1 MGAVYRTGVLRNT
14 RAGVLAV
21 TAALVATLLPV
32 VAASPAAA
40 SVRASFDPVYSA
52 EDNGAITLIG
62 ASNMDCPTASS
73 GCTSA
78 RAGTATGTSNNNNV
92 FNMAFVDVDLDLT
105 TSNSSVATLAMP
117 SGSTVLNARLVWGG
131 RTVAGTNGVVP
142 TKAVNTIKFRA
153 PTALTYTTYTASN
166 LIQPAALVTSDGGP
180 FQASVDV
187 TNVVKAGGNGIY
199 AAADIGAA
207 TGQDRYA
214 GWSLIVAYRNPTLPL
229 RNLRVFEGFA
239 DITSATG
246 NNSVDIPVSGFLTP
260 TTGNVNA
267 SVGVV
272 AWEGDYGT
280 TGDALRL
287 GSTTLSDA
295 TRPANN
301 FFDSRISD
309 AGVDQT
315 GRNPANLNNFGVDI
329 GRIATTNVLSNGST
343 SATINL
349 TSSGDSYYPGIV
361 TSQIDLFTPSFNAVS
376 KTVTNLNGRDP
387 AQPGDV
393 LEYRLT
399 FANSGGDFADASV
412 MRDVLPA
419 NLTYVPGSL
428 VVQTDPGGATGTK
441 TDATGDD
448 TADYTTA
455 DRTVRFRVGTGA
467 NASTGGTI
475 APGGSVA
482 ARFRASVD
490 RAASG
495 TTIVNTPI
503 LDYRAR
509 TLNRTY
515 SFAGNDATTTVAA
528 LADLAAAKTVAAPS
542 QNAGQTVTYTISAT
556 NNGPNAATGATLVD
570 TLPTGTTF
578 ISAAPPAGVTCSP
591 SGQTVTCSLGTVAN
605 GATISIPVV
614 ARVNAD
620 TAGGVVINSVRVAAT
635 TADDITV
642 NNTATVPVTV
652 TQSADLQVTSSLNGP
667 IVPGTEQTTLTS
679 TVTNAG
685 PSTAQGVVLN
695 IPLPDGAT
703 VVWAT
708 DGCTVSAGTLTCVVG
723 TLAPG
728 QSFTADVVLGI
739 DPSYAAP
746 TFSITTT
753 ASATTPDPATGNN
766 SATATQPVAPLAD
779 LRVTK
784 TASTA
789 TPVAGTR
796 MTYTITTY
804 NDGPSD
810 ARNVVVN
817 DPIPS
822 GVSVVSAT
830 AQSGTCTTG
839 ATVSCQIGVVPAG
852 GSVTVSLRVDI
863 APDRA
868 AGPLTNSA
876 NATTSTPQEFTAN
889 DAAVVATTVSRVS
902 DLGITKTAIPQPV
915 IAGAPLAYTL
925 TVTNRGPSSAD
936 SVTVTDTLPTGLT
949 FAGQQSTQGTC
960 TVVTRTITCALG
972 TLAVGGTATV
982 TITADTPGTVPG
994 AGFSNTATVTSTST
1008 DPNPLDNTA
1017 THTSTVTAQADLAV
1031 TQVVSA
1037 PQVTAGTGTRYTLT
1051 VVNEGPSLA
1060 QAVTSTQTIPAGFTI
1075 GAVTPTTGTCQ
1086 VQNGQVLCAFG
1097 NLAAATAATVTVDVT
1112 VPSGQ
1117 ATGPVSATGVV
1128 ASTTADPTQSN
1139 NTVSTPVSVRASA
1152 DVRIANVQAPGTFV
1166 AGEAFTRTFSV
1177 ANAGPSDAR
1186 DVTVVADLPAGVLDL
1201 VVTLDGVP
1209 CTATGGRV
1217 TCTVGTL
1224 IAGRTLNG
1232 TVSGRIAASSPPGPR
1247 SFSATIS
1254 TSTPDPVLL
1263 NNSVAAVTAVTT
1275 YARLGIDQVV
1285 TPNPLVA
1292 GSRATY
1298 TITSVNNGP
1307 SDATAVTIN
1316 YTVPQALSIVSAV
1329 SNLGSCTVNGRDV
1342 LCTLDRLPAGS
1353 TADVTVV
1360 VDVSPTASGSVQ
1372 TNAQVV
1378 TTTPSPGGEDQLDI
1392 MSTPVVQSADLV
1404 LTGSMSQNPVRAG
1417 TAQNYTLTV
1426 SNAGPSAAAAVV
1438 LSDTLPTGMVLLPG
1452 GVSAQGGT
1460 CTATPDN
1467 RGVNCSFGTLAPGA
1481 SAVVVLSALVPADTP
1496 AGTVL
1501 TNTAAVGSPT
1511 TDPTP
1516 ANRAIS
1522 LSATVIAEAD
1532 LSVTTTANASNAEA
1546 GSDNGYTVTVANNGP
1561 ALSRSVVITS
1571 PLPAGVTL
1579 VSADPSCTQVGSD
1592 VRCTIGDLAQGAIKT
1607 VAITTHLAPDYA
1619 TQTLVTTASAA
1630 AATTDPNTANNS
1642 SSATQSVSATADLRA
1657 AISITSGPLVAG
1669 TPATY
1674 RVSATN
1680 VGPSV
1685 APQVVLA
1692 DPLPAGT
1699 SYVSAIAGNGG
1710 SCTFTSGTVRC
1721 TYPSLPVGSSVFAD
1735 ITVNVASATPAGS
1748 TLSNTVTATSA
1759 VPDPRPA
1766 DSSATASGTVGAVAD
1781 VSVVQVLTSGAP
1793 VAGGKL
1799 TWQAVVRNDGPS
1811 SAYGVATTDPAPAG
1825 VTYSAVSST
1834 LGTCSINAG
1843 GTASCA
1849 IGTLA
1854 SGATATVTLTGSL
1867 APDFTGTSVTNT
1879 VTVGSTSSD
1888 PDPSDNASSA
1898 VSDTTSS
1905 ADLGLAVTAQ
1915 PEPVVP
1921 GQQVSWTFTV
1931 TNRGPSTARGVV
1943 VSDELPAAVSP
1954 RPSAGCTI
1962 TGQRF
1967 SCPIG
1972 DVAVGATATVTV
1984 AGLLAA
1990 NFSEA
1995 SLRNTGTATSGTA
2008 EVDASDN
2015 TATATSTPNPQADVA
2030 VAVTQPVNA
2039 VAGQS
2044 ATWTIRVSDA
2054 GPSDAVGT
2062 SLTVAVPA
2070 YLYNAQVSWPS
2081 GVCTV
2086 SGAVATCP
2094 IGVIAA
2100 GGATDVTLT
2109 GTIDAAYSGPLTVGA
2124 EATAQTADP
2133 SLSNNSANTVSSSS
2147 RSADLVSTL
2156 TGPTSAVPG
2165 TRLSWLLVA
2174 RNLGPSAADAVVAT
2188 ATLPAGVTGIT
2199 ATSPSGTC
2207 TVTGR
2212 DITCPVGELSPGM
2225 TALVN
2230 ITGDLAAGVT
2240 APSITAT
2247 ALVASPTPDPTPTA
2261 NASSS
2266 TSPVTPTANLHV
2278 AKAVTSGVP
2287 VEGAPITF
2295 VIEVSNGGPSDA
2307 QSVVMTDTV
2316 PATISQLTVQ
2326 TPSGSCTIS
2335 GQDLNCALGTVPAG
2349 AAPVAITLRGVL
2361 ADGAGDSVTN
2371 TATVSS
2377 PTPEVDGSDNSGTV
2391 TASSTESAGLAVRV
2405 DAPATV
2411 VAGTPLTYTVTVTNS
2426 GPSTAGSATLDGVL
2440 PAALL
2445 GLTSDRPSC
2454 PNLSSCA
2461 LGDIAPGGSVVV
2473 RFTGTVD
2480 PAYSGSALESRINA
2494 ASPVPDP
2501 DGRDN
2506 SAATRV
2512 DVTTAADLGA
2522 TLTADPNPAV
2532 PGGTL
2537 LYTATIS
2544 SQGPSNTQG
2553 VVTFSPL
2560 PDGTE
2565 IGGPIVASQ
2574 GSCTM
2579 IGRSVVCDLG
2589 PITPTTVVTLR
2600 IPVRISPSFAAGN
2613 LVKSISVQNA
2623 TVDPNPD
2630 NNTASAE
2637 AAVVPEADLAVDL
2650 VGPAEIVPG
2659 DPARWDLTVTNSG
2672 PSDAPVTVV
2681 HTLPEGVGEIT
2692 AVASGGSCTVVD
2704 RTVRCELGTVGA
2716 GNTATI
2722 TVMGVLA
2729 ADTTATQLTSDAVLE
2744 STVAEPTNSQPDG
2757 RSDSATST
2765 VTPRADIFVEV
2776 ESTTPT
2782 ITPGQQ
2788 ASWKITAINAGPST
2802 ARDIVVTAVAPA
2814 GTTGA
2819 RLTGPAGVA
2828 CDSAALRCVIPALTP
2843 GKEGSAEFTLTA
2855 DVPADLAGPVVDAE
2869 ATVASPVQDPY
2880 PGDNTATT
2888 STPVSPSA
2896 DLRVAVAVTPQPI
2909 VAGGPVTITAT
2920 VTNAGPSVAPG
2931 TTFTLPVPAGV
2942 ENVTVEAPPGVTCD
2956 TAVTCAVGT
2965 LPVGEIQ
2972 IVIKGRV
2979 SSAFTDDSLSVS
2991 ASVSSDAGDANPG
3004 DNTVSTTTQSEVSA
3018 DLGVTATIAPSAP
3031 VAGSPVTITA
3041 TVRASGPSTAT
3052 GVIFSLPVPAAL
3064 RDVQVTAPA
3073 GISCDPTVTCDLGTM
3088 LPDTEVTIEV
3098 RAVLAADFTGGLSVT
3113 ASVDSTSPDAN
3124 PVNDTTTATA
3134 STSADADLSVTTAVA
3149 PDPLTAGS
3157 PVTLTST
3164 IRNAG
3169 PSTATGVVFTLP
3181 VPAGLENVTVDAPA
3195 GVTCDTAVRCTADSV
3210 APGQDLVIV
3219 VRGQVRSD
3227 VTDPNITLTSTVTSP
3242 VTDPTPANNST
3253 TVSTGLGVAGDVRVA
3268 LAVDPQPFVAG
3279 SPVTATATVRNEGPS
3294 TATGIVFT
3302 LPVPNGLVGIEVT
3315 APAGVTCDE
3324 SVSCTVG
3331 TLAPGTER
3339 VITVRGRVAPGFTGQ
3354 DITLTGSAATS
3365 SADPTPGNNTATTTT
3380 AVGAS
3385 AGLSTVLTVD
3395 PATVTPGTP
3404 VTATARVSN
3413 GGPSTAAG
3421 VSVSIPVPAGL
3432 TNVSVTAPPGVTCDT
3447 AITCTVGLIEPGAD
3461 VVITVTGL
3469 LDPAFSGPSLTVT
3482 AATTSTT
3489 PDPDPADGSASV
3501 TRPVAASADLDTLVD
3516 ITQDNPVAGSPIEI
3530 VADVVNRGP
3539 STAVGATLAIP
3550 VPAGVVGVSVV
3561 APAGVTCDSGVFC
3574 TIGTL
3579 APGASVRVVLT
3590 GTVAPDVTAPVT
3602 ATATATSQTTDA
3614 NPANNSATD
3623 TGATASSADLAFT
3636 AVVSPNPLTAGTA
3649 VAVTT
3654 TLTNNGPSTATGVSF
3669 SVPVPAGV
3677 TNVTVEVPA
3686 GVTCDTSV
3694 TCTVGSVAPG
3704 ASVSVV
3710 VRGVV
3715 APQVTNPITFTGS
3728 ATSPVADPNTA
3739 DNAFSVTGTVGTAA
3753 DLGVTLAYE
3762 PGAVVAGSP
3771 VSAKVTVRNGGPS
3784 TAAGAT
3790 LSLPIPAGL
3799 TGVEVLTPAGVTCD
3813 TTAACTLGDL
3823 APGASVE
3830 ITLRATVAPDFSAPD
3845 LTITATAATT
3855 ATDPSTAD
3863 NTATATT
3870 AVATSAGLS
3879 VASTLDPTALVAG
3892 SPFSFVTTIS
3902 NGGPSTA
3909 AGTTF
3914 ALPIPA
3920 GITGVEVIAP
3930 AGVTCDTTVAC
3941 TVGAVAPGA
3950 NVRVEVRGT
3959 VDPAYTGPPIAFTA
3973 SASSATTD
3981 SNPADN
3987 STTVTAAVSAN
3998 ADLRVTVTPN
4008 PLSLTSGSPFTVTAS
4023 VRNDGPSVA
4032 TGVTLAVPIPAGVGE
4047 VEVVAPA
4054 GVTCDTS
4061 AACTLGSIAPNT
4073 QVDILVRARV
4083 AQDFAGTELVFTG
4096 TASSPTPD
4104 QDTADNSTTVPVQV
4118 NASAD
4123 LSASTTVDPA
4133 SGLTA
4138 GSPVTI
4144 TTTIRN
4150 TGPSAAVGTTYSFP
4164 VPAGL
4169 IDVTVDAPAGVTCDT
4184 SVTCS
4189 VGSVDA
4195 GEQLVITV
4203 RGRVAPEFTG
4213 GSMTFATSVSS
4224 PTPDP
4229 DTSGNSSSTTL
4240 PVAVNADLAAQLSLD
4255 PGTLTA
4261 GSAFTATATLRN
4273 TGPSTATSVTFSV
4286 PLPAAVGG
4294 VTVDAPAGVSCTTA
4308 VLCTVAAVAPG
4319 TDLVVTIRGT
4329 IAPDFTGS
4337 TLPFSATASS
4347 PTPDFSAGNN
4357 TANYDAATG
4366 SAAGLSVQ
4374 TVVDPT
4380 GLTAGSPFSATTT
4393 IRNAGPSVAAGVT
4406 FTLPIPAGV
4415 QGVTVTAPAGVT
4427 CDSSVTCTVG
4437 ALAATGEVVV
4447 VVRGTVDAGFTGP
4460 NLTFTST
4467 ASTTTPDPS
4476 TSDNT
4481 ATVVAPVAVT
4491 ADLGVVVTADQ
4502 TTLTAGSPVA
4512 VTAAVSNTGPSTAT
4526 GVAVT
4531 ISVPAG
4537 LTNVVVDAPA
4547 GVTCDT
4553 AVSCTITSIAAGATV
4568 AITVRGTVSPSF
4580 TGADLPFTGAVSS
4593 GAGDPA
4599 PSGNTSTIT
4608 IPVAVAADLAVVSLT
4623 GPTTAAAGTP
4633 VAVTA
4638 TLRNAGPS
4646 TAQGATFSLPIPA
4659 ALTGVQVTGPAGVT
4673 CDATALCTLGDL
4685 APGAEITIAVTG
4697 TVAPTY
4703 TGPALTF
4710 TGTLDS
4716 PSPDPT
4722 PGNDSATASTAVT
4735 VAADLAVTS
4744 ALDATAVTAGTTVRH
4759 TVTVRN
4765 NGPST
4770 SGPVTVDLPDV
4781 PGVTVT
4787 DVQYTA
4793 PGGVSC
4799 VARAV
4804 SCTIDPLAPGASAQI
4819 VVVAAVA
4826 PDFTGS
4832 TLTFSAAASSPAPD
4846 PSTADNSAS
4855 ATATASA
4862 SANVGLTA
4870 ALDPSALVAGSPV
4883 RVTATLSNT
4892 GPSTATGVTF
4902 TLPIPAGVQGVTVT
4916 APPGITCDNTVSCTA
4931 ASLAPGA
4938 SLTLVV
4944 NGTVAPN
4951 ATPSTMTFT
4960 ATADAA
4966 TADPDSGN
4974 DVVVLNAG
4982 VTSSADLGLTTTFS
4996 PGTLTA
5002 GEPFTATTVIT
5013 NGGPSTATGVSFTL
5027 PIPPGVDGVT
5037 VTAPPGVTCDTSVS
5051 CTIGDVPPG
5060 TDLTIVVN
5068 GRVTPTTTAAPTFTA
5083 TVASP
5088 TPGPDPADRTVTVTP
5103 PLVVTADL
5111 ATTVVL
5117 DPATPT
5123 AGSPLAATVSVRN
5136 SGPSTASGVVVVVTV
5151 PAGLTG
5157 ATFQTPAGVTCD
5169 ASGTCVIDTVAPG
5182 STVAIVVRGTVDP
5195 AQTADFALSA
5205 AATSPTTDPTP
5216 TDNSATAS
5224 SPVTARADLVA
5235 TAVVS
5240 SGAPTAG
5247 SPVTITATVGNDGP
5261 STAAG
5266 VTFTIPLPPGLQQ
5279 VVVTAP
5285 PGVTCDNT
5293 VACTIGDLAPGADRT
5308 IVVQGVLASDATG
5321 PIEITAT
5328 AGSSTTDA
5336 DTTDNT
5342 ITVSS
5347 TVSTVADLSVTADI
5361 GPDRV
5366 VAGSAATI
5374 TATASNAG
5382 PSTATGVTIT
5392 IPVPAGLLDVV
5403 VTAPPG
5409 VTCDTAVT
5417 CVVDTLAP
5425 GASVQVLVT
5434 GTVAVDQTAPLT
5446 STVEVGSAAGDP
5458 NGSGNTV
5465 ALSEPVAAD
5474 ADLSMVLDFQA
5485 DTLTAGAP
5493 AVVIAKA
5500 RNAGPSTASAVRLAL
5515 GVPGEFENI
5524 TIIAPNGVTCDLT
5537 IACELGAL
5545 APGAEVVIEV
5555 RGVFS
5560 SDVAGDATV
5569 VGVVESPTNDPVPG
5583 NESVIVTQ
5591 AVSTETDVS
5600 LVKTAPTQ
5608 VIAGQEITWN
5618 LAVHVDGPSDARN
5631 VVVVDTLPKG
5641 VTPVTADPACVLTDR
5656 TLRCP
5661 LGTLAQGSD
5670 RTLSITAQVDPEFSD
5685 PQLDNAASVTTSVSD
5700 TDVANNTSLAVTQIN
5715 QVADLSI
5722 DKSLSPDPIVPGQQA
5737 TFTIDVVNFG
5747 YSTATNVVIT
5757 DPIIAGLTPVTA
5769 TATAGGCV
5777 ISGQVVTCT
5786 PGSIGPD
5793 GDVTVTIVVD
5803 VDPGF
5808 VPNTVSNTASVV
5820 SDVAESDPSDNTVS
5834 IAGSA
5839 AALTDLGLSMSADQP
5854 AYAPGDAISWLLTV
5868 TNNGVSTARDV
5879 VLTDQLP
5886 ASVGNIVVPAGCTL
5900 QTNRLVCT
5908 LGDIAPGDSATVF
5921 ISGQVSATATSG
5933 TIVNTASVVSSTA
5946 EQAPTDNFAS
5956 TTSTLDAQA
5965 DLRISKDVDG
5975 QIVAGD
5981 DVTWVIAVS
5990 NDGTGAAADVVVT
6003 DALPTGTTYVAATG
6017 ATCSATDGVVS
6028 CGVGTLAAGAT
6039 ATIRLTATVDPEIAG
6054 DTLVNSVLAT
6064 SSSPDA
6070 NTADDTAV
6078 ASEPIRRQTALSVVK
6093 TADKTS
6099 ATVGDQIT
6107 WVVVL
6112 SNAGPSTAPAV
6123 TVTDELPA
6131 GVSLISAVTSA
6142 GTYDPESGVWRLDA
6156 IAPGVQQTLR
6166 VVARVDKTGSIVNVA
6181 TLTAGDV
6188 IDSAD
6193 SDDTATAT
6201 TEVTAE
6207 DNDDDSGAEDPGTGT
6222 DTTDD
6227 GNQKPAPEDQDLSQT
6242 GFAVLRWLTIGF
6254 LLTAAGVGMVYQS
6267 LRRGKRS

>member
-32 VAASPAAA
+32 VVPTPAQA
-40 SVRASFDPVYSA
+40 SVRDAFDAVYA
-52 EDNGAITLIG
+52 GEENGAITLIG
-62 ASNMDCPTASS
+62 ASSMDCPTPSS

-92 FNMAFVDVDLDLT
+92 YNMAFVDVDLDAS

-131 RTVAGTNGVVP
+131 RTVAGTNGVAP

-153 PTALTYTTYTASN
+153 PGATSYSTYTASN

-180 FQASVDV
+180 FQAAVDV
-187 TNVVKAGGNGIY
+187 TSIVRAAGNGIY

-214 GWSLIVAYRNPTLPL
+214 GWSLIVAYRNPALPL

-239 DITSATG
+239 DITSAAG

-295 TRPANN
+295 TRPASN

-361 TSQIDLFTPSFNAVS
+361 TSQIDLFTPTFNAVS
-376 KTVTNLNGRDP
+376 KTVTNLNGHDP

-399 FANSGGDFADASV
+399 FTNTGGDFADASV
-412 MRDVLPA
+412 MRDALPV
-419 NLTYVPGSL
+419 NLSYVPGSL

-448 TADYTTA
+448 TADYTAA

-467 NASTGGTI
+467 NASAGGTI

-495 TTIVNTPI
+495 STVVNTPV

-528 LADLAAAKTVAAPS
+528 LADLAAAKTVGSTS
-542 QNAGQTVTYTISAT
+542 QNAGQTVTYTISAI
-556 NNGPNAATGATLVD
+556 NNGPNAGTGVSLTD

-578 ISAAPPAGVTCSP
+578 ISASPPAGVLCVP
-591 SGQTVTCSLGTVAN
+591 VGQTVTCSLGTVAN
-605 GATISIPVV
+605 GATVSIPVV

-652 TQSADLQVTSSLNGP
+652 TQSADLQVTSALNGP
-667 IVPGTEQTTLTS
+667 VVPGTEQTTLTA

-708 DGCTVSAGTLTCVVG
+708 DGCTVSAGTLTCIVG

-739 DPSYAAP
+739 ASNYAAP

-753 ASATTPDPATGNN
+753 ASASTPDPLPTNN
-766 SATATQPVAPLAD
+766 SSTATQPVTPLAD

-784 TASTA
+784 TASTP

-796 MTYTITTY
+796 TNYTITVY

-810 ARNVVVN
+810 ARDVVVN
-817 DPIPS
+817 DPIQS
-822 GVSVVSAT
+822 GVSVVTAT

-839 ATVSCQIGVVPAG
+839 STVNCQIGVVPAG
-852 GSVTVSLRVDI
+852 GSVTVNLRVAI
-863 APDRA
+863 AADRP
-868 AGPLTNSA
+868 AGELTNA
-876 NATTSTPQEFTAN
+876 ATATSSTPQEITIN
-889 DAAVVATTVSRVS
+889 DSASVATTVGRVS

-925 TVTNRGPSSAD
+925 TATNRGPSVAD
-936 SVTVTDTLPTGLT
+936 GVTVTDTLPAGLT
-949 FAGQQSTQGTC
+949 FAGQQSTQGAC
-960 TVVTRTITCALG
+960 TVVGSTITCALG
-972 TLAVGGTATV
+972 TLAVDGTATV

-1008 DPNPLDNTA
+1008 DPNPADNTA
-1017 THTSTVTAQADLAV
+1017 THVSTVTAQSDLSV

-1051 VVNEGPSLA
+1051 VTNEGPSLA
-1060 QAVTSTQTIPAGFTI
+1060 QAVTSVQTIPAGFTI
-1075 GAVTPTTGTCQ
+1075 GTITPTTGTCQ
-1086 VQNGQVLCAFG
+1086 VVSGQVRCAFG
-1097 NLAAATAATVTVDVT
+1097 NLPAATAATVTVDVT

-1117 ATGPVSATGVV
+1117 ATGLVSATGTV

-1139 NTVSTPVSVRASA
+1139 NSVSTPVSVRASA
-1152 DVRIANVQAPGTFV
+1152 DVRIANVQSPGTFM
-1166 AGEAFTRTFSV
+1166 AGEAFTRTFAV
-1177 ANAGPSDAR
+1177 ANVGPSDAR
-1186 DVTVVADLPAGVLDL
+1186 DVSVIADLPAGVLDL

-1209 CTATGGRV
+1209 CTVTGGRV
-1217 TCTVGTL
+1217 TCPVGTL

-1247 SFSATIS
+1247 AFSATIS
-1254 TSTPDPVLL
+1254 TSTPDPVPL
-1263 NNSVAAVTAVTT
+1263 NNSVSAVTAVTA
-1275 YARLGIDQVV
+1275 YARLSIDQVANP
-1285 TPNPLVA
+1285 TPLIA
-1292 GSRATY
+1292 GARATY
-1298 TITSVNNGP
+1298 GITAVNNGP

-1316 YTVPQALSIVSAV
+1316 YTVPETLSIVSAV
-1329 SNLGSCTVNGRDV
+1329 SNLGSCTVTGRDV
-1342 LCTLDRLPAGS
+1342 LCTLDRLPSGT

-1360 VDVSPTASGSVQ
+1360 VDVSPTASGSVE
-1372 TNAQVV
+1372 THAQVV
-1378 TTTPSPGGEDQLDI
+1378 TATPSPGGEDQLDI
-1392 MSTPVVQSADLV
+1392 ATTPVVQSADLV
-1404 LTGSMSQNPVRAG
+1404 LTGTMSQNPVRAG
-1417 TAQNYTLTV
+1417 TAQTYTLTV
-1426 SNAGPSAAAAVV
+1426 SNAGPSAASAVV
-1438 LSDTLPTGMVLLPG
+1438 LSDTLPTGLVLLPG

-1460 CTATPDN
+1460 CTPTPDN
-1467 RGVNCSFGTLAPGA
+1467 RGVNCTFGTVAPGS
-1481 SAVVVLSALVPADTP
+1481 SAVVVLNALVPPETP

-1511 TDPTP
+1511 ADPTP

-1522 LSATVIAEAD
+1522 LAATVSAEAD
-1532 LSVTTTANASNAEA
+1532 LSVTTTATASNAEA
-1546 GSDNGYTVTVANNGP
+1546 GNDTSYTITVANNGP
-1561 ALSRSVVITS
+1561 SVSRSVVIS
-1571 PLPAGVTL
+1571 NPLPAGLTL
-1579 VSADPSCTQVGSD
+1579 VSADPSCALVGSE
-1592 VRCTIGDLAQGAIKT
+1592 VRCTVGDLAQGAIKT
-1607 VAITTHLAPDYA
+1607 VAITAHLAPDYA
-1619 TQTLVTTASAA
+1619 AQTLVTTASAA
-1630 AATTDPNTANNS
+1630 AATTDPNTANNT

-1699 SYVSAIAGNGG
+1699 SYASAIAGNGG

-1721 TYPSLPVGSSVFAD
+1721 TWPSLPVGSSVFAD
-1735 ITVNVASATPAGS
+1735 ITVNVASSTPAGS
-1748 TLSNTVTATSA
+1748 TLSNTVTATSS
-1759 VPDPRPA
+1759 VPDPQTA

-1811 SAYGVATTDPAPAG
+1811 SAYGVATNDPAPVG

-1834 LGTCSINAG
+1834 LGSCSINPSGAAVC
-1843 GTASCA
+1843 TV
-1849 IGTLA
+1849 GTLA

-1867 APDFTGTSVTNT
+1867 APDYAGTGVTNT
-1879 VTVGSTSSD
+1879 VTVSSTSTD
-1888 PDPSDNASSA
+1888 PDPSDNASSS
-1898 VSDTTSS
+1898 VSDTTSA
-1905 ADLGLAVTAQ
+1905 ADLALAVTAQ

-1931 TNRGPSTARGVV
+1931 TNRGPSTSRGVV
-1943 VSDELPAAVSP
+1943 VSDELPAGVSP
-1954 RPSAGCTI
+1954 RPSPGCTI

-1967 SCPIG
+1967 SCPVG
-1972 DVAVGATATVTV
+1972 DVALGATTVVTV
-1984 AGLLAA
+1984 NGVLAA

-1995 SLRNTGTATSGTA
+1995 SLRNTGTVTSGTA
-2008 EVDASDN
+2008 DPDASDN

-2030 VAVTQPVNA
+2030 VAVVQPTNA

-2062 SLTVAVPA
+2062 SATVAVPA
-2070 YLYNAQVSWPS
+2070 YLYNAQVTWPA

-2094 IGVIAA
+2094 LGVIAA
-2100 GGATDVTLT
+2100 GQTTEITLT
-2109 GTIDAAYSGPLTVGA
+2109 GTIDAAYAGPLTVGA
-2124 EATAQTADP
+2124 EAVAQTADP

-2147 RSADLVSTL
+2147 RSADLVTTL

-2165 TRLSWLLVA
+2165 TRLTWVLSA
-2174 RNLGPSAADAVVAT
+2174 RNLGPSSADAVVLT
-2188 ATLPAGVTGIT
+2188 ATTPEGVTGIA
-2199 ATSPSGTC
+2199 ATTPAGPC
-2207 TVTGR
+2207 TISGR
-2212 DITCPVGELSPGM
+2212 DITCPVGEVSPGV
-2225 TALVN
+2225 TVLVN
-2230 ITGDLAAGVT
+2230 ITGDLGANVT
-2240 APSITAT
+2240 APSVTAT
-2247 ALVASPTPDPTPTA
+2247 GSVTSPTPDPTPA
-2261 NASSS
+2261 NGSSS
-2266 TSPVTPTANLHV
+2266 SSPVAPTANLHV

-2287 VEGAPITF
+2287 VQGAPITF

-2307 QSVVMTDTV
+2307 QSVTVTDTV
-2316 PATISQLTVQ
+2316 PASVGQLTVQ
-2326 TPSGSCTIS
+2326 TPRGTCTVS
-2335 GQDLNCALGTVPAG
+2335 GQAVNCALGTVAAG
-2349 AAPVAITLRGVL
+2349 AAPVAITVRGVL
-2361 ADGAGDSVTN
+2361 ADGAGDSVSN
-2371 TATVSS
+2371 TASASS

-2391 TASSTESAGLAVRV
+2391 NASATESADVSVAVA
-2405 DAPATV
+2405 APATV
-2411 VAGTPLTYTVTVTNS
+2411 VAGTPLTYAVTVTNA
-2426 GPSTAGSATLDGVL
+2426 GPSTAGAVTLDGVL
-2440 PAALL
+2440 PAALI
-2445 GLTSDRPSC
+2445 GLTSDVPSC

-2480 PAYSGSALESRINA
+2480 PAYAGSVLESRINA
-2494 ASPVPDP
+2494 ASPDPDP
-2501 DGRDN
+2501 DGRGN

-2532 PGGTL
+2532 PGSTL

-2560 PDGTE
+2560 PDGTD
-2565 IGGPIVASQ
+2565 IGGPIVSSQ
-2574 GSCTM
+2574 GTCTM

-2589 PITPTTVVTLR
+2589 PITPTTVVTVR
-2600 IPVRISPSFAAGN
+2600 IPVRIASSFAAGN
-2613 LVKSISVQNA
+2613 IVKSISVQNA
-2623 TVDPNPD
+2623 TTDPDPT

-2637 AAVVPEADLAVDL
+2637 AAVVPKADLAVDL
-2650 VGPAEIVPG
+2650 VGPASVVPG
-2659 DPARWDLTVTNSG
+2659 DSARWDLTVTNSG

-2681 HTLPEGVGEIT
+2681 HTLPEGVGELT
-2692 AVASGGSCTVVD
+2692 AVASGGTCAIVD
-2704 RTVRCELGTVGA
+2704 RTIRCDLGTIGA
-2716 GNTATI
+2716 GNSATI
-2722 TVMGVLA
+2722 TVLGVVA
-2729 ADTTATQLTSDAVLE
+2729 ADTTATQLTSDVALE
-2744 STVAEPTNSQPDG
+2744 STVGEPTNDLPDG
-2757 RSDSATST
+2757 RTDSATST

-2776 ESTTPT
+2776 DSTTPT
-2782 ITPGQQ
+2782 ATPGQQ
-2788 ASWKITAINAGPST
+2788 ASWKVTVINAGPST
-2802 ARDIVVTAVAPA
+2802 ARDIVLTAVAPP

-2855 DVPADLAGPVVDAE
+2855 DLPADLAGPVVEAE
-2869 ATVASPVQDPY
+2869 ASIASPIEDPN
-2880 PGDNTATT
+2880 PGDNTATA

-2896 DLRVAVAVTPQPI
+2896 DLRLAVAVTPQPI

-2920 VTNAGPSVAPG
+2920 VTNNGPSVAPG
-2931 TTFTLPVPAGV
+2931 TTFTLPVPAGL
-2942 ENVTVEAPPGVTCD
+2942 ENVTVEAPPGVICD
-2956 TAVTCAVGT
+2956 TQVSCAVGT
-2965 LPVGEIQ
+2965 LPLGQIQ
-2972 IVIKGRV
+2972 IVIRGQV
-2979 SSAFTDDSLSVS
+2979 SSTFTDDSLSVS
-2991 ASVSSDAGDANPG
+2991 ASVSSDAGDANPA
-3004 DNTVSTTTQSEVSA
+3004 DNTVTTTTQSEVSA
-3018 DLGVTATIAPSAP
+3018 DLGVSATIAPSAP

-3041 TVRASGPSTAT
+3041 TVRAGGPSTAT
-3052 GVIFSLPVPAAL
+3052 GVTFALPVPAEL
-3064 RDVQVTAPA
+3064 RDIQVTAPA
-3073 GISCDPTVTCDLGTM
+3073 GVTCDPTVACDLGTM
-3088 LPDTEVTIEV
+3088 LPDAEITIQV
-3098 RAVLAADFTGGLSVT
+3098 RGVLAADFTGGLSVT

-3124 PVNDTTTATA
+3124 PVNDTATATA
-3134 STSADADLSVTTAVA
+3134 ATSADADLSVVTAVA

-3181 VPAGLENVTVDAPA
+3181 VPAGLRDITVDAPA
-3195 GVTCDTAVRCTADSV
+3195 GVTCDTAVRCTANSV
-3210 APGQDLVIV
+3210 APGQDLVIT
-3219 VRGQVRSD
+3219 VRGQVRSE
-3227 VTDPNITLTSTVTSP
+3227 VTDPNITVTSTVTSP
-3242 VTDPTPANNST
+3242 VTDPTPANNSA

-3279 SPVTATATVRNEGPS
+3279 SPVTVTATVRNEGPS
-3294 TATGIVFT
+3294 TATGVVFT

-3331 TLAPGTER
+3331 TLAPGTES
-3339 VITVRGRVAPGFTGQ
+3339 VITVRGRVAPGFTGA

-3365 SADPTPGNNTATTTT
+3365 SADPTPANNTATTTT

-3395 PATVTPGTP
+3395 PPTVTPGTP

-3413 GGPSTAAG
+3413 AGPSTAAG
-3421 VSVSIPVPAGL
+3421 VSISIPVPAGL
-3432 TNVSVTAPPGVTCDT
+3432 TNVVVSAPPGVTCDT
-3447 AITCTVGLIEPGAD
+3447 AITCTVGLLEPGAD
-3461 VVITVTGL
+3461 VVITVTGV
-3469 LDPAFSGPSLTVT
+3469 LDPSFAGPSLTIT
-3482 AATTSTT
+3482 ASSTSST
-3489 PDPDPADGSASV
+3489 PDADPADGSASV
-3501 TRPVAASADLDTLVD
+3501 TRPVATSADLDTLVD

-3550 VPAGVVGVSVV
+3550 VPAGVITVSVV

-3579 APGASVRVVLT
+3579 LPNASVRVVLT

-3602 ATATATSQTTDA
+3602 VTVTATSQTADA

-3623 TGATASSADLAFT
+3623 TGTTASSADLAFT
-3636 AVVSPNPLTAGTA
+3636 AVVAPNPITAGTA

-3677 TNVTVEVPA
+3677 TNATVEAPA
-3686 GVTCDTSV
+3686 GVTCDTAV
-3694 TCTVGSVAPG
+3694 TCTVGAIAPG
-3704 ASVSVV
+3704 ATVTVV

-3715 APQVTNPITFTGS
+3715 APQVTGPITFTGS
-3728 ATSPVADPNTA
+3728 ASSPVADPNTA

-3771 VSAKVTVRNGGPS
+3771 VAAKVTVRNGGPS

-3799 TGVEVLTPAGVTCD
+3799 TDVEVLTPAGVSCD
-3813 TTAACTLGDL
+3813 TSAACTLGNL

-3830 ITLRATVAPDFSAPD
+3830 ITVRARIAPDFSAPD
-3845 LTITATAATT
+3845 LTVTATAATT
-3855 ATDPSTAD
+3855 ATDPSAAN
-3863 NTATATT
+3863 NTASATT
-3870 AVATSAGLS
+3870 AVGTSAGLS
-3879 VASTLDPTALVAG
+3879 VVSTLDPTALVAG
-3892 SPFSFVTTIS
+3892 SPFSFVSTIS

-3914 ALPIPA
+3914 TLPVPA
-3920 GITGVEVIAP
+3920 GIVGVEVIAP
-3930 AGVTCDTTVAC
+3930 AGVTCDTAVTC
-3941 TVGAVAPGA
+3941 TVGAVAPGT

-3959 VDPAYTGPPIAFTA
+3959 VDPAYTGPAIAFTA
-3973 SASSATTD
+3973 SASSNTTD

-3987 STTVTAAVSAN
+3987 STTVTANVTAD

-4008 PLSLTSGSPFTVTAS
+4008 PLSLTSGSPFTATAS

-4032 TGVTLAVPIPAGVGE
+4032 TGVTLAVPIPTGVGE

-4054 GVTCDTS
+4054 GVTCDTTV
-4061 AACTLGSIAPNT
+4061 ACTIGSLAPNT

-4083 AQDFAGTELVFTG
+4083 DQDFAGTGLVFTG
-4096 TASSPTPD
+4096 TTNSATAD

-4118 NASAD
+4118 NATAD
-4123 LSASTTVDPA
+4123 LSASTTVDPS

-4150 TGPSAAVGTTYSFP
+4150 NGPSAAVGTTYSFP

-4213 GSMTFATSVSS
+4213 GSLTFPTSVSS

-4229 DTSGNSSSTTL
+4229 DTTGNSSSTTV
-4240 PVAVNADLAAQLSLD
+4240 PVAVNADLAAQLSLT

-4273 TGPSTATSVTFSV
+4273 TGPSTATSVTFSI
-4286 PLPAAVGG
+4286 PLPAAVGN

-4308 VLCTVAAVAPG
+4308 VLCTAASVAPG
-4319 TDLVVTIRGT
+4319 TDVVVTVRGT
-4329 IAPDFTGS
+4329 VAPDFTGS

-4366 SAAGLSVQ
+4366 SNAGLSVQ
-4374 TVVDPT
+4374 TVVDPA

-4393 IRNAGPSVAAGVT
+4393 IRNAGPSTAAGVT
-4406 FTLPIPAGV
+4406 FALPIPAGV
-4415 QGVTVTAPAGVT
+4415 QDVAVVAPAGVT
-4427 CDSSVTCTVG
+4427 CDNSVSCTVG
-4437 ALAATGEVVV
+4437 ALGATGEVVV
-4447 VVRGTVDAGFTGP
+4447 VVRGRVAADFTGP

-4467 ASTTTPDPS
+4467 AASSTQDPS
-4476 TSDNT
+4476 PSDNS

-4502 TTLTAGSPVA
+4502 ATLTAGSPVA
-4512 VTAAVSNTGPSTAT
+4512 VTATVSNTGPSTAT

-4553 AVSCTITSIAAGATV
+4553 AVSCTITSIAAAGTV

-4580 TGADLPFTGAVSS
+4580 TGSGLPFTGAVSS

-4623 GPTTAAAGTP
+4623 GPTTAVAGTP

-4638 TLRNAGPS
+4638 TLRNGGPS
-4646 TAQGATFSLPIPA
+4646 TAAGATFSLPVPA

-4673 CDATALCTLGDL
+4673 CDTAAVCTLGDL
-4685 APGAEITIAVTG
+4685 APGAQITIAVTG
-4697 TVAPTY
+4697 TIAPTY
-4703 TGPALTF
+4703 TGPALVF

-4744 ALDATAVTAGTTVRH
+4744 ALDATSVTAGTTVRH

-4781 PGVTVT
+4781 AGVTVT

-4826 PDFTGS
+4826 PGFTG
-4832 TLTFSAAASSPAPD
+4832 TQLTFSAAASSPAPD
-4846 PSTADNSAS
+4846 PSTADNSSS

-4862 SANVGLTA
+4862 SANLGLTA
-4870 ALDPSALVAGSPV
+4870 ALDPTTLVAGSPV
-4883 RVTATLSNT
+4883 RVSATLRNT

-4902 TLPIPAGVQGVTVT
+4902 TLPVPAGVQGVTVT
-4916 APPGITCDNTVSCTA
+4916 APAGVTCDNTVSCTA

-4938 SLTLVV
+4938 ALDLVI

-4951 ATPSTMTFT
+4951 ATPSTITFT
-4960 ATADAA
+4960 ATADSA
-4966 TADPDSGN
+4966 TADPDSAN

-4982 VTSSADLGLTTTFS
+4982 VTTSANLGLTTTFA

-5013 NGGPSTATGVSFTL
+5013 NTGPSTATGVTFTL

-5037 VTAPPGVTCDTSVS
+5037 VTAPAGVTCDNSVS

-5068 GRVTPTTTAAPTFTA
+5068 GRVTPTTTTAPTFTA

-5088 TPGPDPADRTVTVTP
+5088 TPGPDPADRTVSTTP
-5103 PLVVTADL
+5103 PLTVSADL

-5136 SGPSTASGVVVVVTV
+5136 GGPSTAAGVVVAVTV

-5169 ASGTCVIDTVAPG
+5169 ASGTCVIDSVAPG
-5182 STVAIVVRGTVDP
+5182 ATVTIVVRGTVDP
-5195 AQTADFALSA
+5195 AQTAALALSA
-5205 AATSPTTDPTP
+5205 SATSSTTDPTP
-5216 TDNSATAS
+5216 TDNSATAT

-5235 TAVVS
+5235 TAVVT

-5279 VVVTAP
+5279 VQVTAP
-5285 PGVTCDNT
+5285 AGVTCDNT
-5293 VACTIGDLAPGADRT
+5293 VACTIGDLPPGADRT
-5308 IVVQGVLASDATG
+5308 IVVQGVLAADATG

-5328 AGSSTTDA
+5328 AGSSTADA
-5336 DTTDNT
+5336 DTADNSVT
-5342 ITVSS
+5342 ASS
-5347 TVSTVADLSVTADI
+5347 TVATVADLSVTSDI

-5374 TATASNAG
+5374 TTTVSNAG
-5382 PSTATGVTIT
+5382 PSAATGVTIT

-5403 VTAPPG
+5403 VTAPVG
-5409 VTCDTAVT
+5409 VTCTTAVT
-5417 CVVDTLAP
+5417 CVVDSLAP
-5425 GASVQVLVT
+5425 GASVQVLLT

-5446 STVEVGSAAGDP
+5446 STVSVSSAAGDP

-5500 RNAGPSTASAVRLAL
+5500 RNAGPSTATAVRLAL

-5524 TIIAPNGVTCDLT
+5524 TILAPNGVTCDLT

-5600 LVKTAPTQ
+5600 LVKTGPTQ

-5656 TLRCP
+5656 TLRCA

-5685 PQLDNAASVTTSVSD
+5685 PQLDNAASVTTTVSD

-5722 DKSLSPDPIVPGQQA
+5722 DKSLSPDPVVPGQQA

-5757 DPIIAGLTPVTA
+5757 DPIIAGLTPVSA

-5820 SDVAESDPSDNTVS
+5820 SDVTESDPSDNTVS

-5839 AALTDLGLSMSADQP
+5839 AALTDLGLAMSADKP
-5854 AYAPGDAISWLLTV
+5854 SYAPGDAISWLLTV
-5868 TNNGVSTARDV
+5868 TNNGSSTARDV

-5886 ASVGNIVVPAGCTL
+5886 ASVGNIVVPAGCVL
-5900 QTNRLVCT
+5900 QTNRLVCA

-5921 ISGQVSATATSG
+5921 ISGAVSATATSG

-5946 EQAPTDNFAS
+5946 EQAPTDNFAATS
-5956 TTSTLDAQA
+5956 STLDAQA
-5965 DLRISKDVDG
+5965 DLRISKVVDG

-5981 DVTWVIAVS
+5981 DVVWVIAVS
-5990 NDGTGAAADVVVT
+5990 NAGTGAAADVVVT
-6003 DALPTGTTYVAATG
+6003 DALPTGTTYASATG
-6017 ATCSATDGVVS
+6017 ATCTATDGVVS
-6028 CGVGTLAAGAT
+6028 CGIGTLAAGAT
-6039 ATIRLTATVDPEIAG
+6039 ATIRLTAAVDPEVAG

-6107 WVVVL
+6107 WLVVL

-6123 TVTDELPA
+6123 TVTDELPG

-6142 GTYDPESGVWRLDA
+6142 GTYDPASGVWRLDA

-6166 VVARVDKTGSIVNVA
+6166 VVARVDKPGSVVNVA

-6201 TEVTAE
+6201 TEVAAE
-6207 DNDDDSGAEDPGTGT
+6207 DTDDDTGAEDPGTGT

-6227 GNQKPAPEDQDLSQT
+6227 GTEKPAAEDQDLSQT